1 MEYSGVVIDIKDKK
15 AYLMTDSC
23 EIVCIRKQPG
33 MYPGLKV
40 IFDSSEKIDTKK
52 TTVKFAAVI
61 GSVAAVFIAV
71 LLYSNLFYTN
81 KIYAFV
87 DFDMGTN
94 MELMVDKDNKVL
106 DVKPHDESSKLL
118 LNDLDLKSKPLD
130 IALVEMIDKL
140 DEKGVID
147 LNAGNKV
154 LITACLSD
162 KASKEFD
169 KDDFKNLEQ
178 SYDKITDKL
187 SSRSIEPHFFEA
199 KSDDRKMA
207 VDNNI
212 SVSRYLLMKIIK
224 ENGIDI
230 DVEKI
235 KNSEIGEI
243 LKKVENSQHYKELSE
258 YVPDQKTVQLTGKKN
273 EDNKGKSNKGDNV
286 TNVAD
291 VTNTAN
297 TDNLANEAN
306 ADNEVSE
313 VDIDLAVDEIN
324 DISSLDD
331 IESSNLKTQKIIK
344 EIQKQVAADIA
355 SETEKAKKETDKIK
369 MDWSISIEEKAK
381 RIKEIES
388 NLKARIDEINR
399 IGEEKCQA
407 EINRLNKEADN
418 LLQKRK

>member
-52 TTVKFAAVI
+52 TTVKFAAVV

-71 LLYSNLFYTN
+71 LLYSNLFYAN

-94 MELMVDKDNKVL
+94 MELMVDKENKVL
-106 DVKPHDESSKLL
+106 DVKPHDERSKLL
-118 LNDLDLKSKPLD
+118 LSDLNLKSKPLD

-147 LNAGNKV
+147 LNTDNKV

-162 KASKEFD
+162 KASKQYDEG
-169 KDDFKNLEQ
+169 DFKNLEQ

-207 VDNNI
+207 ADNNI
-212 SVSRYLLMKIIK
+212 SVSRYLLMKSVK

-230 DVEKI
+230 DVDEI

-243 LKKVENSQHYKELSE
+243 LKNVKNSQHSKEISE
-258 YVPDQKTVQLTGKKN
+258 YVPDQKTIEPTGKKN
-273 EDNKGKSNKGDNV
+273 QENKGNINTGEKVSNPANSTNSANSDN
-286 TNVAD
+286 
-291 VTNTAN
+291 
-297 TDNLANEAN
+297 
-306 ADNEVSE
+306 E
-313 VDIDLAVDEIN
+313 VDIDLSVDGIN
-324 DISSLDD
+324 DISSLDV
-331 IESSNLKTQKIIK
+331 IESSNLKTQKIVE

-355 SETEKAKKETDKIK
+355 SETKKAKQEIDKIT
-369 MDWSISIEEKAK
+369 MDWSIGIEEKGK
-381 RIKEIES
+381 RIKEIEA

-399 IGEEKCQA
+399 LGEEKGKA
-407 EINRLNKEADN
+407 EINRHIKEADN
-418 LLQKRK
+418 LLPR